1 MTRPWCWLSTL
12 RRGHCW
18 HPRKTRFRRLARPC
32 RVGLVTHRVAT
43 KGFKDATPYPPFLS
57 FAWRNVS
64 SGFHSY
70 DSENL
75 NTPVFPAGEVGVD
88 FKAVEVADDEQRRV
102 FQGPAG
108 AGPVLVGRRAGVL
121 VAL

>member
-18 HPRKTRFRRLARPC
+18 PPRKTRFRRLARPC

-57 FAWRNVS
+57 FAWRNGTPCFDKKGALVS
-64 SGFHSY
+64 PFYPQPRSQLGR
-70 DSENL
+70 DSHRSAL
-75 NTPVFPAGEVGVD
+75 AR
-88 FKAVEVADDEQRRV
+88 VATILAR
-102 FQGPAG
+102 
-108 AGPVLVGRRAGVL
+108 
-121 VAL
+121 